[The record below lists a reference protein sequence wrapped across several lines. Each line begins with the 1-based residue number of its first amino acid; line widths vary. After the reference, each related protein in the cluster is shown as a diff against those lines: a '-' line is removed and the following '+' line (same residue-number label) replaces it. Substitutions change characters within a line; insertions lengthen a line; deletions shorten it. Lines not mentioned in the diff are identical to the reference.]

1 MERLRVITRSLHLLL
16 VGLGEL
22 WRRRWSLPVPLH
34 GHRPDPAHRP
44 HRPLLPQGVGGLGG
58 FGLVGLPIQINH
70 PLNVTACKASTHYLG
85 IVLLADMSIQYEEK
99 LNHCRKNVLKS
110 RQGHQRMGA
119 WSSSGAGARKGP
131 WKEPQESHNLCLQIQ
146 ARVHNSIMKRN
157 VSGIFPTYS
166 HLFEGVPNTRT
177 LLRI

>member
-1 MERLRVITRSLHLLL
+1 MERLQVITRSLHLLL

-44 HRPLLPQGVGGLGG
+44 HRPLLPQGVGGLEG

-99 LNHCRKNVLKS
+99 LNHCRKLCSKADKGTREWGPGAPRVLEPE
-110 RQGHQRMGA
+110 
-119 WSSSGAGARKGP
+119 KGP
-131 WKEPQESHNLCLQIQ
+131 GS
-146 ARVHNSIMKRN
+146 S
-157 VSGIFPTYS
+157 
-166 HLFEGVPNTRT
+166 
-177 LLRI
+177 